1 MRSNYKSNSTIQFKT
16 LSREQ
21 CDILHYATLEVL
33 SDTGVIVQEKRS
45 LELLKKS
52 GAFVNGN
59 QVRIPPALV
68 EKAISTTPSSVA
80 LYDRK
85 GNRKMR
91 LEGENFYFGPG
102 PSTTYTIDP
111 YTGERRYPKKQDT
124 RNAAKI
130 IDALPNIDFAM
141 DFGTIKDVPTEIA
154 DIHLLHALLENTTKP
169 IIHWGF
175 NAKNLETIVD
185 ICLAVAG
192 DLEEL
197 QKYPFISLFSTSNT
211 PLQHSEEAIE
221 KLVFTAEKNLP
232 AIYVSA
238 PMAGGTSPVTLAGT
252 VIVALA
258 ECLSGLVIHQLVR
271 EGAPFVM
278 GGVPAPTDMNTMVM
292 SYGNPEFNLMHAAF
306 AEMAHYYKI
315 PMWGTAGCSDS
326 KALDEQSAIEATA
339 SIMMSAMSGANLIH
353 DVGYLEGGTTSSVG
367 QLVMCDEI
375 IGFVKRMIRGVEVND
390 VTLALEVIKKVGPAG
405 HFVTDEHTFN
415 NFKREL
421 WIPKILDKN
430 QYQVWC
436 DKGKIT
442 CGQRAMEKARYI
454 IENHISEP
462 LPEKAKV
469 KIDAILDRL

>member
-1 MRSNYKSNSTIQFKT
+1 MRSNSIINNTIQFKT
-16 LSREQ
+16 FSKEQ
-21 CDILHYATLEVL
+21 CDTLHYATLEVL

-45 LELLKKS
+45 LGLLKKA

-59 QVRIPPALV
+59 RVRIPASLV
-68 EKAISTTPSSVA
+68 EKSIATAPSSVP
-80 LYDRK
+80 LYDRN
-85 GNRKMR
+85 GNIKMK

-102 PSTTYTIDP
+102 PSTTYTLDP
-111 YTGERRYPKKQDT
+111 YTGERRHPNKQDT
-124 RNAAKI
+124 RNAARI
-130 IDALPNIDFAM
+130 IDALTHIDFAM
-141 DFGTIKDVPTEIA
+141 DFGTIKDVPTEFA
-154 DIHLLHALLENTTKP
+154 DIHLLQALLENTTKP

-185 ICLAVAG
+185 MCVAISG

-211 PLQHSEEAIE
+211 PLQHSVEAID
-221 KLVFTAEKNLP
+221 KLIFTAEKNLP

-252 VIVALA
+252 VIIALA

-278 GGVPAPTDMNTMVM
+278 GGVPAPTDMQTMVM

-326 KALDEQSAIEATA
+326 KGLDEQSAIEATA
-339 SIMMSAMSGANLIH
+339 SIMISAMSGANLIH
-353 DVGYLEGGTTSSVG
+353 DVGYLEGGSTSSVG

-375 IGFVKRMIRGVEVND
+375 IGFVKRMIRGVEIND
-390 VTLALEVIKKVGPAG
+390 VTLALDVIKRVGPAG
-405 HFVTDEHTFN
+405 HFVTDDHTFQ

-421 WIPKILDKN
+421 WKPQLLDKD
-430 QYQVWC
+430 QYQVWVN
-436 DKGKIT
+436 KGKST
-442 CGQRAMEKARYI
+442 CGERAIERAKYI
-454 IENHISEP
+454 IENHVSET
-462 LPEKAKV
+462 LPEKIKA
-469 KIDAILDRL
+469 KIDNLVKNT